1 MRGKRARNSLGNQA
15 ANPADFRFHCNEAP
29 AVSPFALLPPPGVRF
44 PAPFAGWPGPRAA
57 WIKRRAASLGPP
69 THGPGWRA
77 RWPSPD
83 VQALSVSFEWPPLRG
98 PQLQPPV
105 VCLGSGILQTT
116 PTERRAA
123 GGDRPRSGGSVKLRR
138 IARRTALPACFAPAS
153 RAHCAEMREWI
164 RAWTEAVETFVLEV
178 IFEQRR
184 GTWAAMVRAALFA
197 FSKIFQVAVKVRRFL
212 YNRRLLRDSTLGVQV
227 IAIGNLTV
235 GGTGKTPV
243 VEKFARELQNQGRTV
258 AILSRGYRSK
268 PPPLTRRMWNKLL
281 LRDDTTPPR
290 VVSDGKSLLLD
301 SETAGDEPYM
311 LASNLKDVVVLVDK
325 DRVKS
330 GRYAIEKFG
339 CDTLLLDDGFQYWK
353 LAGRR
358 RDIVLI
364 DFQQP
369 FGNEHL
375 LPRGTLR
382 EPPSHLSR
390 ASTIFIT
397 KSDGATAEL
406 RARIGKYNPSA
417 SIIECVHHPLY
428 FEDVFTGEQCGLDL
442 IKGRKVASLSGIAQ
456 PESFEKSL
464 VKQGAELVYSKR
476 FADHHRFTQQ
486 EVLNAVNR
494 SKKRQATAIITT
506 QKDAVRFPKIDRR
519 DLPIYFM
526 RVEIKILSGAKDF
539 NDCVRQ
545 ICFR

>member
-1 MRGKRARNSLGNQA
+1 MRDTL
-15 ANPADFRFHCNEAP
+15 
-29 AVSPFALLPPPGVRF
+29 
-44 PAPFAGWPGPRAA
+44 
-57 WIKRRAASLGPP
+57 
-69 THGPGWRA
+69 
-77 RWPSPD
+77 
-83 VQALSVSFEWPPLRG
+83 
-98 PQLQPPV
+98 
-105 VCLGSGILQTT
+105 
-116 PTERRAA
+116 
-123 GGDRPRSGGSVKLRR
+123 
-138 IARRTALPACFAPAS
+138 
-153 RAHCAEMREWI
+153 

-178 IFEQRR
+178 ILEERR
-184 GTWAAMVRAALFA
+184 GKAAGLARTLLLLL
-197 FSKIFQVAVKVRRFL
+197 SKVFLVGVKLRRFL
-212 YNRRLLRDSTLGVQV
+212 YDVRLLRDSTLGVQV
-227 IAIGNLTV
+227 IAVGNITV

-268 PPPLTRRMWNKLL
+268 PPPLAKRLLDRLL
-281 LRDDTTPPR
+281 LRSDTTPPR

-364 DFQQP
+364 DCQAP
-369 FGNEHL
+369 FGNEFL

-382 EPPSHLSR
+382 EPGSHLSR

-397 KSDGATAEL
+397 KSDGNTAKL
-406 RARIGKYNPSA
+406 RARIARHNAGA
-417 SIIECVHHPLY
+417 GIIECVHHPLY
-428 FEDVFTGEQCGLDL
+428 LEDLFTGERIELETL
-442 IKGRKVASLSGIAQ
+442 KGRKIAALSGIAQ
-456 PESFEKSL
+456 PESFENSL
-464 VKQGAELVYSKR
+464 IKLGAELVYSKR

-486 EVLNAVNR
+486 EVLNVVNR
-494 SKKRQATAIITT
+494 GKKRQAGVIITT

-526 RVEIKILSGAKDF
+526 RVEIKIVTGAKDF
-539 NDCVRQ
+539 HDCVRQ